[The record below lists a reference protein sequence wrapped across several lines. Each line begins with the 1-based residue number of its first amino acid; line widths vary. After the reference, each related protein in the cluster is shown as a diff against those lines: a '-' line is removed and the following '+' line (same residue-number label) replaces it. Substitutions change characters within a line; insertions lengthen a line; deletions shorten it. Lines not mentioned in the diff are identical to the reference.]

1 MKIIKTT
8 APFDIIVDKYP
19 LFKVI
24 NPKLLKDVE
33 EADFSDPDP
42 HVVSAKM
49 SSYGTDSKNISII
62 TNWVYDLIVKYYFPR
77 AHHTFHQLEY
87 YNCWFVKYNLGE
99 EIFSHHHIP
108 SSFSF
113 VYYVKTPQNS
123 VPLIFTHS
131 RKRIKAEEGA
141 VAIFPGF
148 VNHHV
153 PKSRCDAR
161 IVLAGNLY
169 LKHQFLSLQS

>member
-62 TNWVYDLIVKYYFPR
+62 TNWVYDLIVKHYLVNP
-77 AHHTFHQLEY
+77 TKD
-87 YNCWFVKYNLGE
+87 YNCWFIKYKKGE
-99 EIFSHHHIP
+99 ETFSHHHIP

>member
-42 HVVSAKM
+42 HVVSSKM

-62 TNWVYDLIVKYYFPR
+62 TNWVYDLIVKHYRVNP
-77 AHHTFHQLEY
+77 TKD
-87 YNCWFVKYNLGE
+87 YNCWFIKYKKGE
-99 EIFSHHHIP
+99 ETFSHHHIP